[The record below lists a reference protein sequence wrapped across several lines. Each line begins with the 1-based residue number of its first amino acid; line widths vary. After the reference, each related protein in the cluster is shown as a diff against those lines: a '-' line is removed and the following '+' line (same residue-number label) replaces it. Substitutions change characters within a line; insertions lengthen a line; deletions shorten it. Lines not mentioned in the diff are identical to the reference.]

1 MMNETVK
8 VILERSSARKYR
20 NEHVPME
27 DLELIVQAGLKAPSG
42 GNRQTP
48 RFVII
53 TNKEIRDR
61 LMEMNAQVA
70 GAPKG
75 FDVFYGAQDVI
86 AVVASK
92 ESADF
97 VADGS
102 LAMGN
107 MLNAAFAMGLGAR
120 WINRARQ
127 VFDTEEG
134 KKILADAG
142 LTEDVEGIGFCI
154 VGYPDEELS
163 PKPIVPGRVFY
174 IK

>member
-1 MMNETVK
+1 MNETVK

-20 NEHVPME
+20 NEHVSKE

-42 GNRQTP
+42 GNKQTP

-53 TNKEIRDR
+53 TNKAVRDR
-61 LMEMNAQVA
+61 LMVMNAQVA
-70 GAPKG
+70 GAPEG

-86 AVVASK
+86 AVVAKK
-92 ESADF
+92 EGDW
-97 VADGS
+97 VCDGS

-107 MLNAAFAMGLGAR
+107 MLNAAYAMGLGAR

-154 VGYPDEELS
+154 VGVPDEELS
-163 PKPIVPGRVFY
+163 PKPIVQGRVYY
-174 IK
+174 IE

>member
-1 MMNETVK
+1 
-8 VILERSSARKYR
+8 
-20 NEHVPME
+20 
-27 DLELIVQAGLKAPSG
+27 
-42 GNRQTP
+42 
-48 RFVII
+48 
-53 TNKEIRDR
+53 
-61 LMEMNAQVA
+61 MEMNAQVA